1 MKMSIKEEKGG
12 KHDDDDDDETMMRG
26 SGSWSSL
33 WYCFRNRRHCCR
45 DTYTTQSC
53 NLWNV
58 RAGSRKKVSPRRRNI
73 SKSRDIGT
81 QARNAIRSGR
91 DKGTAGWSSCD
102 SPSEV
107 RQISPHTYALPR
119 YSWVFQVLPTY
130 IIPNHWRI
138 TATVLYSLWSHYGVC
153 LAHQHLLLLLG
164 NIPTFVRWS
173 PMLVDQ
179 LPFFGWASYFWCT
192 TPFWFIFPFYHCHQM
207 GYTVYSLFLKHP
219 CGHVDFVIHDFP
231 KNCHVSHFIPWYI
244 PLDPY
249 ITRGSYAL
257 YLNDVLINLLPP
269 GLWCDRGRELR
280 ALRLGLRHLPRSR
293 QLLGMLPGGRASWA
307 SEEVVGRSFCL
318 RRLAQNFPC
327 EMSVCISTAQAC
339 AKCG

>member
-58 RAGSRKKVSPRRRNI
+58 RAGSRKKVSPRCRNM
-73 SKSRDIGT
+73 SKSRDSGT

-107 RQISPHTYALPR
+107 RQISPHTHTYALPR
-119 YSWVFQVLPTY
+119 YSWVFQVLPTD

-138 TATVLYSLWSHYGVC
+138 TATVRYGLWSHYGVC

-164 NIPTFVRWS
+164 NIPTFVCWS

-192 TPFWFIFPFYHCHQM
+192 TPFWFIFPFYYCHQM

-219 CGHVDFVIHDFP
+219 CGFCHPWFP
-231 KNCHVSHFIPWYI
+231 KKLSCLPFYPMIYPVGSLYNSWVLCMISPWC
-244 PLDPY
+244 P
-249 ITRGSYAL
+249 
-257 YLNDVLINLLPP
+257 
-269 GLWCDRGRELR
+269 
-280 ALRLGLRHLPRSR
+280 H
-293 QLLGMLPGGRASWA
+293 
-307 SEEVVGRSFCL
+307 
-318 RRLAQNFPC
+318 
-327 EMSVCISTAQAC
+327 
-339 AKCG
+339 